1 MNYHPGQF
9 YPMNRGGY
17 GKCLYAYYD
26 QERVKQLLAE
36 QKFEKYGPNT
46 LTEPEEIL
54 REYEK
59 IRSQGYVISDEEV
72 APLVIGV
79 GVPVFDQRGEVK
91 GCLACAFLKDSDKEE
106 KIERFIKLF
115 NQGAEGLTRYLP

>member
-1 MNYHPGQF
+1 NYHPGQF

-54 REYEK
+54 HEYEN
-59 IRSQGYVISDEEV
+59 IRQQGYVISDEEV
-72 APLVIGV
+72 APLVVGV
-79 GVPVFDQRGEVK
+79 GVPVFNQRGEVK
-91 GCLACAFLKDSDKEE
+91 GCLACAFFKGPDKDK
-106 KIERFIKLF
+106 KIEEFIRLF
-115 NQGAEGLTRYLP
+115 KYGAEEISRYLP